1 MIRRPPI
8 STRSDTLFPYTP
20 LFRSRDKYGAS
31 SERSRRILDQME
43 MAFEEL
49 EADAAEAEIV
59 GQQAALKTS
68 KVAAFERKRQARRD
82 FPADVPREQIV
93 IAAPEQCP
101 CCGSDNLRSEER
113 RVGKECVSTC
123 RSRWSPYH

>member
-82 FPADVPREQIV
+82 FPADV
-93 IAAPEQCP
+93 
-101 CCGSDNLRSEER
+101 RSEEHTSGLQSLMR
-113 RVGKECVSTC
+113 ISYAVFRFKKKKTRNTSL
-123 RSRWSPYH
+123 PYYEN